1 MGRIDNKINA
11 IFIMAESSGEEI
23 SDEEYFIQSCR
34 LGELE
39 EVTTCY
45 EAAIPLTSTDNR
57 QNTGLHMAS
66 ANGHL
71 PVVEFLLSKVDLKN
85 AQNATGDTPLHWA
98 AVNNHIEIVKLL
110 VEAGADP
117 KIKNEAGR

>member
-1 MGRIDNKINA
+1 
-11 IFIMAESSGEEI
+11 MAESSGEEMT
-23 SDEEYFIQSCR
+23 DEEYFIQSCR

-39 EVTTCY
+39 EVTTCF

-71 PVVEFLLSKVDLKN
+71 PVVEFLLAKVDLKN
-85 AQNATGDTPLHWA
+85 
-98 AVNNHIEIVKLL
+98 V
-110 VEAGADP
+110 
-117 KIKNEAGR
+117 